1 MTLPPKMMA
10 LSLYLTVE
18 AEVLPAGAFMASS
31 RHIETSHDFVQ
42 VKVMNHHKKP
52 NHHMVSNESP

>member
-42 VKVMNHHKKP
+42 GKVMND
-52 NHHMVSNESP
+52 ESP